1 MEPSAPNAVL
11 HHPESGYIGRLES
24 AVSGVTWSAVAGGA
38 FVAAAMALI
47 LLAFG
52 TGLGL
57 SSVSPWANTGASAAA
72 VGIATVMWMVL
83 MQLISSAMGGYVA
96 GRLRTKW
103 VDVRDDEVFFRDTA
117 HGFLVWAVGLVI
129 SAAFLGSAAS
139 SLVGAA
145 AEVIGGTVATGTVA
159 AGVAAREANG
169 RADAGAARPD
179 GSAGEE
185 PAYFVDAL
193 FRLERPPVAGAAAG
207 GSAAPETSA
216 APSSP
221 TPGAGPAPGATQSAT
236 PAGAPATGT
245 DTARTYWATEE
256 GGRNAPFMRGADTAT
271 RMEAARIL
279 AHGLTQDQFPQ
290 ADRSYLVQLVSARTG
305 MSAAEADRR
314 VSSVLANAQQAKM
327 RALEKADE
335 ARRAAAHLAF
345 WTFFA
350 LLAGAFAASF
360 AATIGGR
367 QRDAAALRR

>member
-1 MEPSAPNAVL
+1 MEISAPNAVL
-11 HHPESGYIGRLES
+11 HHPENGFSGRLES

-52 TGLGL
+52 AGLGL
-57 SSVSPWANTGASAAA
+57 TSVSPWANAGASAAA
-72 VGIATVMWMVL
+72 VGLATVVWIVL
-83 MQLISSAMGGYVA
+83 MQVISSAMGGYVA

-103 VDVRDDEVFFRDTA
+103 VDVHTDEVFFRDTA

-145 AEVIGGTVATGTVA
+145 ADMVGGTAATATIA
-159 AGVAAREANG
+159 
-169 RADAGAARPD
+169 AGAAS
-179 GSAGEE
+179 GETKGQAGGSSAGAGDES
-185 PAYFVDAL
+185 AYFVDAL
-193 FRLERPPVAGAAAG
+193 FRSERLPVGGAAADSG
-207 GSAAPETSA
+207 NSAAPASSAPATSA
-216 APSSP
+216 SP
-221 TPGAGPAPGATQSAT
+221 TPGAGPI
-236 PAGAPATGT
+236 AGMPQAAPAAGG
-245 DTARTYWATEE
+245 ATEE
-256 GGRNAPFMRGADTAT
+256 NGRTVPFMRGADTAT
-271 RMEAARIL
+271 RLEAGRIL
-279 AHGLTQDQFPQ
+279 ARGVLQDQFPQ

-305 MSAAEADRR
+305 MSATEADRR

-327 RALEKADE
+327 RALEKADQ

-350 LLAGAFAASF
+350 LLAGAFAASY

-367 QRDAAALRR
+367 QRDAVAPRR

>member
-11 HHPESGYIGRLES
+11 HHPDSAYLGRLES
-24 AVSGVTWSAVAGGA
+24 AVSGVTWGAVAGGA

-52 TGLGL
+52 AGLGL
-57 SSVSPWANTGASAAA
+57 TSVSPWSNAGASAAA
-72 VGIATVMWMVL
+72 VGVATVLWMVL
-83 MQLISSAMGGYVA
+83 MQVISSAMGGYVA

-145 AEVIGGTVATGTVA
+145 AQIVGGTAATATIA
-159 AGVAAREANG
+159 
-169 RADAGAARPD
+169 
-179 GSAGEE
+179 
-185 PAYFVDAL
+185 
-193 FRLERPPVAGAAAG
+193 AGAAAG
-207 GSAAPETSA
+207 EAKGQSARAAGDSDAAYFVDSLFRSERPPVGGASAENSASAAGRPA
-216 APSSP
+216 ISP
-221 TPGAGPAPGATQSAT
+221 TPGAGPIAGMTSPAPGAETSA
-236 PAGAPATGT
+236 AAPAA
-245 DTARTYWATEE
+245 DAARTYWATEE
-256 GGRNAPFMRGADTAT
+256 SGRSVPFMRGADAAT
-271 RMEAARIL
+271 RLEAGRIL
-279 AHGLTQDQFPQ
+279 AYGLTQAQFPQ
-290 ADRSYLVQLVSARTG
+290 ADRSYLVQLVSTRTG

-327 RALEKADE
+327 RVLEKADE
-335 ARRAAAHLAF
+335 ARRTAAHLAF

-367 QRDAAALRR
+367 QRDAAVLRH